1 MTLKTLPKILTAADW
16 NSKKG
21 VIAKMTTETGIGA
34 ALTKLEGVWKRV
46 NWKAVDP
53 IEGIRL
59 QAGKSGK
66 PTTAAYN
73 LAEPLAKNE
82 FAKVIAV
89 RTELRAVNKLAG
101 EVEIKWKNSKTI
113 PSSSRVHVGN
123 IKTEAAKLYTELS
136 QEAIDAEW
144 DKEKKRISDDEAYN
158 RQQALTAI
166 KLQIANVR
174 KYGLAVKQT
183 PTVDSYVGKATS
195 GFHQSIRGVNASLDR
210 SQVPV
215 WVSWKNEHWKPLAQ
229 DSYKPTQDSQV
240 AGKVDHVLSVLNDLD
255 HMVNS

>member
-1 MTLKTLPKILTAADW
+1 MAAKTLPKILTPADW

-34 ALTKLEGVWKRV
+34 ALTKLGTAWGHV

-53 IEGIRL
+53 LEGIRL

-82 FAKVIAV
+82 FSHIVAV

-101 EVEIKWKNSKTI
+101 EIEIKWKNSKTI

-123 IKTEAAKLYTELS
+123 IKTESAKLFTELS
-136 QEAIDAEW
+136 EENIDAEW
-144 DKEKKRISDDEAYN
+144 AKEKKRISDDEAYN
-158 RQQALTAI
+158 RQNALKAI
-166 KLQIANVR
+166 KIQIANVR
-174 KYGLAVKQT
+174 KFGEVVKKT
-183 PTVDSYVGKATS
+183 PTVAAYEGKATS

-210 SQVPV
+210 SQVPQ
-215 WVSWKNEHWKPLAQ
+215 WLSWKNEHWKPLAQ
-229 DSYKPTQDSQV
+229 DAYKPKQDSQV
-240 AGKVDHVLSVLNDLD
+240 AAKVDHVLSVVDQLD
-255 HMVNS
+255 HLVNG